1 MTKMGVLCL
10 LAEGSRCPSLSCSL
24 INSSKVVNFGSIMG
38 HCSTLMSLSKN
49 KERALRSGTRFPE
62 NSGQAVAFRIG
73 GVPLGQCASVREER
87 PERPS
92 MSWVMISSKE
102 AQSLV
107 RTTPI
112 SSSISHPQR
121 LHGISATLEKRNLG
135 CHLCPS
141 SVPGGPQYGVLLSSH
156 FTDGGDGSKDFQ

>member
-24 INSSKVVNFGSIMG
+24 INSSKAVNFGSIMG

-62 NSGQAVAFRIG
+62 GSGQAVAFRIG
-73 GVPLGQCASVREER
+73 GVSLGQCASVREEC
-87 PERPS
+87 PERPG
-92 MSWVMISSKE
+92 MSWIMISSKE

-112 SSSISHPQR
+112 SSNIFSPPKIAWDICHS
-121 LHGISATLEKRNLG
+121 GEKEPWLPSMPFQCTRRTTVR
-135 CHLCPS
+135 CS
-141 SVPGGPQYGVLLSSH
+141 SVLPLH
-156 FTDGGDGSKDFQ
+156 

>member
-24 INSSKVVNFGSIMG
+24 INSFKAVNFGSIIG

-49 KERALRSGTRFPE
+49 KERAIRSGTRFPE
-62 NSGQAVAFRIG
+62 GSGQAVAFRIE
-73 GVPLGQCASVREER
+73 GVPLDQCASVREER
-87 PERPS
+87 PERPG

-107 RTTPI
+107 GTTPTSSNI
-112 SSSISHPQR
+112 SRPQR
-121 LHGISATLEKRNLG
+121 LHGTSATPGEKEPWLPSMPFQCTRRTTVR
-135 CHLCPS
+135 CS
-141 SVPGGPQYGVLLSSH
+141 SVLSLH
-156 FTDGGDGSKDFQ
+156 